1 MCGSISPPSCS
12 SFRRTEMRGREN
24 QKRRT
29 RKDLLVAASRL
40 LQQGRKPSLEEIA
53 EEAFVSRA
61 TAYRYFPNVDQLLIE
76 AALDVAT
83 PDPEALFAEE
93 ESGDPARRLLMAD
106 NALQKMVRENEPQ
119 LRMMLAK
126 SLEASLGG
134 MQDVPPR
141 QNRRVPLIEAA
152 LEPMRGEMKNAT
164 RRTLV
169 HALALLF
176 GTEANIVCKDVLQI
190 GDKEADRI
198 RRWAM
203 QALLDAARKES

>member
-1 MCGSISPPSCS
+1 MP
-12 SFRRTEMRGREN
+12 GREN

-76 AALDVAT
+76 AALDVAA